1 MFPLVALDGS
11 VATSVLLVILLPS
24 FAARDCTIFDLTVV
38 SVMSILGVLM
48 GIAVGVGLETVTFI
62 VAVAV
67 RPAASVAVTVTVP
80 EAPAVTPVMAKAVRV
95 LSCVAYVLAADA
107 TVKAVEVVLTVHE
120 TIPLFPD
127 AVNETFCVI
136 PTPTV
141 TDVVAGVIVSVPVVT
156 VMLIVAVAVCPAASV
171 AVTVTLY
178 VPAVTPVTV

>member
-1 MFPLVALDGS
+1 
-11 VATSVLLVILLPS
+11 
-24 FAARDCTIFDLTVV
+24 
-38 SVMSILGVLM
+38 MSTLGVSI
-48 GIAVGVGLETVTFI
+48 GVGVGPGVGSSDTVTFI
-62 VAVAV
+62 VAVAEF
-67 RPAASVAVTVTVP
+67 PAASVAVTVTVP
-80 EAPAVTPVMAKAVRV
+80 EAPAVMPVMAKAVRV

-141 TDVVAGVIVSVPVVT
+141 TDVVAGVIVSVPVDT
-156 VMLIVAVAVCPAASV
+156 VMLIVAVAECPAASV

-178 VPAVTPVTV
+178 VPAVVPVTV